1 MATWGQPSSSP
12 PTYEQILN
20 RHGLKRREMQRRCSG
35 DELFP
40 IAREMI
46 RWRSIDLG
54 LQKGIINSIE
64 NDPTTGEEEKQIKLL
79 ERWRESYGHDATYDR
94 LAYSFC
100 SSNRV
105 DLADVV
111 CEMRK
116 KGCQV
121 PLPASDSKCEVKT
134 PIVCLLLV

>member
-1 MATWGQPSSSP
+1 
-12 PTYEQILN
+12 
-20 RHGLKRREMQRRCSG
+20 MQQRISD

-40 IAREMI
+40 IARWMT

-94 LAYSFC
+94 LANSFC

-105 DLADVV
+105 DLADIV

-116 KGCQV
+116 KGCQM
-121 PLPASDSKCEVKT
+121 PLPASDSCKCEVKT